1 MKFWQRLAAPSAVGL
16 LVPLLHAGTALAQ
29 EDSPPVSILS
39 DILVPILVII
49 DKILDYWVNGVTG
62 NSLTSPWGEGLVESL
77 ATLVQQL
84 TTFFAQFSLLL
95 PANNA
100 G

>member
-16 LVPLLHAGTALAQ
+16 LVPLLHAGTAPAQ
-29 EDSPPVSILS
+29 EDNTVSILS
-39 DILVPILVII
+39 DIMVPILVII
-49 DKILDYWVNGVTG
+49 DKILDYWVNSVTG
-62 NSLTSPWGEGLVESL
+62 NTLTSPWGEGLVQSL
-77 ATLVQQL
+77 ATLVQQM